1 MFQRS
6 ILFYPMKAV
15 SVQLRKKGKNMRAN
29 RKQFTIHDGKVTDI
43 LRSETSTQVEL
54 ENSYYDG
61 KKKEKVNEPVTLRL
75 DNPAQAEGL
84 EKGTRVAIFRDAA
97 GHSNL
102 VREGEWK
109 SGGPVMIA
117 SKSHP
122 ERQYDNG
129 VTVIMGKVTSA
140 AQRVSKDKGTP
151 YFSMNIVT
159 ADHTQ
164 HHISVFNHD
173 DDYNRNNIEEAVKR
187 VQPFLANDE
196 HDFIP
201 FTGTFVTSNA
211 RSEGEH
217 EYNGQTY
224 TDRNYV
230 GLLACGG
237 YDELIKVEQ
246 KDYSKD
252 GQSQDKAQDVP
263 QTSQDMNA
271 SLDAPEVDAD
281 GFSSLADMDEGEEM
295 PFS

>member
-1 MFQRS
+1 
-6 ILFYPMKAV
+6 
-15 SVQLRKKGKNMRAN
+15 MRAN
-29 RKQFTIHDGKVTDI
+29 RKQFTIHDGKLTEI
-43 LRSETSTQVEL
+43 LKGSNSTQVEI
-54 ENSYYDG
+54 ENTYYDG
-61 KKKEKVNEPVTLRL
+61 TKKEKVTEPVTLRL

-84 EKGTRVAIFRDAA
+84 EKGTKIAVFKDGA
-97 GHSNL
+97 GHVNL
-102 VREGEWK
+102 VRDGEWK
-109 SGGPVMIA
+109 SGGPVMVN

-122 ERQYDNG
+122 DRQYDNG

-140 AQRVSKDKGTP
+140 AKRIGKESGTP
-151 YFSMNIVT
+151 YFSINIVT

-173 DDYNRNNIEEAVKR
+173 DDYNRNNIEEAMKR
-187 VQPFLANDE
+187 VQPFLENEE
-196 HDFIP
+196 HGFIP
-201 FTGTFVTSNA
+201 FTGTFVTRNS

-246 KDYSKD
+246 RSHNDK
-252 GQSQDKAQDVP
+252 QQDAPTQEAQAE

-271 SLDAPEVDAD
+271 SLDAPAADSD
-281 GFSSLADMDEGEEM
+281 GFSKLSDIESDMDEEL

>member
-1 MFQRS
+1 
-6 ILFYPMKAV
+6 
-15 SVQLRKKGKNMRAN
+15 MRAN

-43 LRSETSTQVEL
+43 LKSSSGQVQVEI
-54 ENSYYDG
+54 ENAYYDG
-61 KKKEKVNEPVTLRL
+61 KQKKEIKEPVTLRV
-75 DNPAQAEGL
+75 DNPAQVVGL
-84 EKGTRVAIFRDAA
+84 EKGTKVAVFRDAA

-109 SGGPVMIA
+109 SGGAVMVT

-122 ERQYDNG
+122 DRQYDNG

-140 AQRVSKDKGTP
+140 AKRVSKEKGIP

-159 ADHTQ
+159 ADHVQ

-173 DDYNRNNIEEAVKR
+173 DDYNRNNIEDAMKR

-196 HDFIP
+196 HEFTP
-201 FTGTFVTSNA
+201 FTGTFITGNA

-217 EYNGQTY
+217 EFNGQTY

-237 YDELIKVEQ
+237 YNELTKVEQ
-246 KDYSKD
+246 RSYDNDKQQDAPAKDTP
-252 GQSQDKAQDVP
+252 AQEAP

-271 SLDAPEVDAD
+271 SLDAPADAD
-281 GFSSLADMDEGEEM
+281 GFSKLEDMEMDEEM

>member
-1 MFQRS
+1 
-6 ILFYPMKAV
+6 
-15 SVQLRKKGKNMRAN
+15 MRAN

-43 LRSETSTQVEL
+43 LRGNSTQVEI

-61 KKKEKVNEPVTLRL
+61 KAKQKVTESVTLKV
-75 DNPAQAEGL
+75 DNPAQIEGL
-84 EKGTRVAIFRDAA
+84 EKGAKVAIFKDGA
-97 GHSNL
+97 GHTNL
-102 VREGEWK
+102 VRDGEWK
-109 SGGPVMIA
+109 SGGPVMVA

-122 ERQYDNG
+122 DRQYDNG

-140 AQRVSKDKGTP
+140 AKRVGKESGTP

-173 DDYNRNNIEEAVKR
+173 DAYNNNNIEEAMKR

-201 FTGTFVTSNA
+201 FTGTFVTGNS

-246 KDYSKD
+246 RQYNNDK
-252 GQSQDKAQDVP
+252 QQDAPTQEAV

-271 SLDAPEVDAD
+271 SLDAPQPDKD
-281 GFSSLADMDEGEEM
+281 GFVPASSLDDIEEEM